1 MANRNIL
8 TTQAKTVQ
16 AERVYYSPTAVLP
29 SSPTIPLESTY
40 CFLSKAEPW
49 PDEQNP
55 PVPGTSVKE
64 LKQVFKNIFAVK
76 KVGGGDISPVIERID
91 WVAGATY
98 DYYRDDIDM
107 LELNE
112 NGNLIKQFYVKNKYD
127 QVFKCLWNNND
138 SVAVDEPFFEPGSYG
153 TNGIFTGS
161 NDGYKW
167 KYIYTIDLGLKVK
180 FMDDTWMPVT
190 VGSNTPNPLISSAG
204 AGSIDVIN
212 LFDGGSGYDTTN
224 AIITVTITGD
234 GSGAAAVA
242 TASNGEITGITV
254 TSIGSNYTFANVA
267 ITSALGSGAIA
278 YANTSPIGGHG
289 FDPISELGCAHVM
302 ITSEFNGTENNIIP
316 VDVDF
321 HQVGLIVNPTA
332 RGLSPKPANG
342 VIYRTTTDMIVA
354 PGFGVYQEDEFVYQG
369 PSLQSSTFYAR
380 VLSFDT
386 STNVLYLINT
396 VGTPTLNAPLIGDTS
411 SVIRTLLTTTTPV
424 FTLLSGNIIF
434 VENRTGVER
443 SSDGIEQ
450 FRFVLGF

>member
-1 MANRNIL
+1 
-8 TTQAKTVQ
+8 
-16 AERVYYSPTAVLP
+16 
-29 SSPTIPLESTY
+29 
-40 CFLSKAEPW
+40 
-49 PDEQNP
+49 
-55 PVPGTSVKE
+55 
-64 LKQVFKNIFAVK
+64 
-76 KVGGGDISPVIERID
+76 
-91 WVAGATY
+91 
-98 DYYRDDIDM
+98 M

-127 QVFKCLWNNND
+127 QIFKCLWNNND

-161 NDGYKW
+161 NDSYKW

-180 FMDDTWMPVT
+180 FMDDTWMPVSA
-190 VGSNTPNPLISSAG
+190 GSNTPNPLISSSG

-278 YANTSPIGGHG
+278 YANTSPVGGHG

-302 ITSEFNGTENNIIP
+302 ITSEFNGTENNTIP

-321 HQVGLIVNPTA
+321 HQVGIIVNPTT

-342 VIYRTTTDMIVA
+342 TIYRTTTDVIVA
-354 PGFGVYQEDEFVYQG
+354 PGFGVYQEDEIVYQG
-369 PSLQSSTFYAR
+369 DNLQSSTFYAR
-380 VLSFDT
+380 VLSFNT

-396 VGTPTLNAPLIGDTS
+396 VGTPTLSAPLIGNTS
-411 SVIRTLLTTTTPV
+411 SVVRTLLSSTTPV
-424 FTLLSGNIIF
+424 FTLLSGHIIF
-434 VENRTGVER
+434 IENRTGVER